1 MITAYLTMMRP
12 SQWLK
17 NLMLLFPPFLA
28 GRALLPGI
36 LTRGLPVFCA
46 LCLVSSAGYIFND
59 LLDRTRDLHH
69 PQKCLRALP
78 SGAVSV
84 RGAALFSAL
93 LLVSGLSLASLASF
107 HVMLLLLGYAAVSLS
122 YSLALKNMPV
132 VDLFC
137 ISAGFLIRLQ
147 AGGDLFQVPIS
158 AWLFVT
164 VFLLAMFL
172 STGKRLSE
180 SRALGDVAGDH
191 RISLARYPEGF
202 LAGSLYMTGCSVLVT
217 YTMYALNAL
226 NKPRLIF
233 SVPLCLFGLLRYM
246 LRVSSGK
253 SGDPTESL
261 LKDRVLF
268 VVGLLW
274 IAMVVWSLYL

>member
-1 MITAYLTMMRP
+1 MSIAYLTMMRP

-17 NLMLLFPPFLA
+17 NLMLFFAPFLA
-28 GRALLPGI
+28 GRALQPDI

-59 LLDRTRDLHH
+59 LFDRTRDLHH
-69 PQKCLRALP
+69 PQKCLRPLP
-78 SGAVSV
+78 SGTVSV

-93 LLVSGLSLASLASF
+93 LLVSGLALASLASV
-107 HVMLLLLGYAAVSLS
+107 HVFLLLLGYAVVSLS

-147 AGGDLFQVPIS
+147 AGGVLFQIPIS

-180 SRALGDVAGDH
+180 SRSLGDAAGEH
-191 RISLARYPEGF
+191 RTSLARYPEGF
-202 LAGSLYMTGCSVLVT
+202 LAGTLYMTGCSVLVT
-217 YTMYALNAL
+217 YTMYALN
-226 NKPRLIF
+226 KPRLIF
-233 SVPLCLFGLLRYM
+233 SIPLCLFGLLRYI

-274 IAMVVWSLYL
+274 VAMVAWSLYR

>member
-1 MITAYLTMMRP
+1 MIVRYLTILRP

-17 NLMLLFPPFLA
+17 NLMVFFPPFLA
-28 GRALLPGI
+28 GRALLPGVF
-36 LTRGLPVFCA
+36 TRGLPIFCA
-46 LCLVSSAGYIFND
+46 FCLVSSAGYIFND

-69 PQKCLRALP
+69 PQKRFRPLP
-78 SGAVSV
+78 SGAITV

-93 LLVSGLSLASLASF
+93 LLLSGLSLASLTSF
-107 HVMLLLLGYAAVSLS
+107 YVLLLVLGYAVVSLS
-122 YSLALKNMPV
+122 YSLALKNIPV

-147 AGGDLFQVPIS
+147 AGGELFQIPIS
-158 AWLFVT
+158 SWLFVT

-180 SRALGDVAGDH
+180 SKSLGTIAGEHRA
-191 RISLARYPEGF
+191 SLARYPEGF
-202 LAGSLYMTGCSVLVT
+202 LSATMYLTGCSVLVT
-217 YTMYALNAL
+217 YTMYAL

-246 LRVSSGK
+246 LRISSGK

-261 LKDRVLF
+261 LKDWLLF
-268 VVGLLW
+268 LVGLMWVL
-274 IAMVVWSLYL
+274 MVIWSIYS

>member
-1 MITAYLTMMRP
+1 MITAYISILRP

-17 NLMLLFPPFLA
+17 NLMLFFPPFLA
-28 GRALLPGI
+28 GRVLLPDI
-36 LTRGLPVFCA
+36 VPRGLPVFCA
-46 LCLVSSAGYIFND
+46 FCLASSAGYIFND
-59 LLDRTRDLHH
+59 LLDLTRDIHH
-69 PQKCLRALP
+69 PKKRLRPLP
-78 SGAVSV
+78 SGAVST
-84 RGAALFSAL
+84 RAAALLSAL
-93 LLVSGLSLASLASF
+93 LLGAGLSLASLISF
-107 HVMLLLLGYAAVSLS
+107 RVFVLLLGYSVVSLS
-122 YSLALKNMPV
+122 YSLVLKNIPV
-132 VDLFC
+132 IDLFC
-137 ISAGFLIRLQ
+137 ISAGFLIRLK
-147 AGGDLFQVPIS
+147 AGGVLFQIPIS

-180 SRALGDVAGDH
+180 SRLLGDAAGDH
-191 RISLARYPEGF
+191 RTSLARYPEGF
-202 LAGSLYMTGCSVLVT
+202 LAGALYMTGCSVLIT
-217 YTMYALNAL
+217 YTLYSL

-233 SVPLCLFGLLRYM
+233 SIPLCLFGLLRYI

-274 IAMVVWSLYL
+274 VMMVGWSLYL